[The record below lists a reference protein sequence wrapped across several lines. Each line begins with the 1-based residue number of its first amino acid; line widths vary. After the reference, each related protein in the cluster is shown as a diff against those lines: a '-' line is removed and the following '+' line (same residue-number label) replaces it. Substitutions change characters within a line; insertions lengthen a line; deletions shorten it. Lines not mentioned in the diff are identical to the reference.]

1 MEGVESTNS
10 SAQVREKNDPGWE
23 HFSLVK
29 DASGKKKYRCLHC
42 GTIYSGGGINRM
54 KQHLAG
60 IKGNIGA
67 CKKVPHDIRHQ
78 MQENLKGI
86 TEKKQEIQES
96 RENIGSQPS
105 IKSVLAS
112 KQVVHRADMAVA
124 RWFYDSC
131 IPMNALNSIYAQK
144 AIDAIAAI
152 GPGYK
157 LPTYYMMRVN
167 LLRDCK
173 EECQL
178 LVEAHRNSWK
188 ESGCTI
194 MADGWT
200 DIRSRTLINF
210 LVYCPRGL
218 SFLKSVDAS
227 DITKDANTLCALFS
241 EVVEWVG
248 VTNIVQIVTD
258 NAANY
263 KKAGALLHEKY
274 ANIYWSPCA
283 AHCLNLILK
292 EICSMTHVKDIA
304 NKASKVTILVYN
316 HIFLLS
322 WLRKREGWKEIVRP
336 GATRFATTF
345 ITLKSVHDHKHDLQA
360 LITSKYYSDSKLAK
374 TVKGKEATSII
385 LDNKFWSS
393 CLIMTKI
400 SGPIIRLLRIVD
412 ADEKPSLGY
421 VYDGLYRVRKAIKNL
436 FKDNKRLYKP
446 YTIII
451 KSRWDSQFRQGIH
464 SAAYFLNPTFQ
475 YDRDNYCQ
483 KPEVMQG
490 LVELIGNKEVCSKPK
505 EAMME
510 VRLFRDQ
517 LESFGKPLA
526 IKLATEMQPDEWW
539 RMFGSSAPQLQ
550 KLAIRILSQ
559 TSSSSGCER
568 NWSVFEKI
576 HTKRRNRLEHQ
587 RLNDLVYVRYNL
599 NMRNRYDFHLISF
612 YVGFI
617 FCIFLI
623 IFYTYR
629 FYHSMLV
636 LGLLVRKGVTI
647 L

>member
-1 MEGVESTNS
+1 MEGVDSTNI

-23 HFSLVK
+23 HFSLIQ
-29 DASGKKKYRCLHC
+29 DASGKKKYKCLHC

-60 IKGNIGA
+60 VKGNIGA
-67 CKKVPHDIRHQ
+67 CKKVAHDIRHQ

-86 TEKKQEIQES
+86 SEKKQEVQES
-96 RENIGSQPS
+96 RENISIYDDHIIEEEKGSTNSITQNFLAQDKGKRKIDEINSYFAPRTSSGSQPS

-131 IPMNALNSIYAQK
+131 IPMNALNSVYAQK

-167 LLRDCK
+167 LLRDCR
-173 EECQL
+173 EECKL

-188 ESGCTI
+188 ETGCTL

-200 DIRSRTLINF
+200 DVRSRTLINF

-227 DITKDANTLCALFS
+227 DIKKDANTLCELFS

-248 VTNIVQIVTD
+248 VANIVQIVTD

-263 KKAGALLHEKY
+263 KKAGALLHEKF

-292 EICSMTHVKDIA
+292 EICSLSHVKDLA
-304 NKASKVTILVYN
+304 TKASKLTILVYN

-374 TVKGKEATSII
+374 TVKGKETTSII
-385 LDNKFWSS
+385 LDNKFWTS

-446 YTIII
+446 YTSII

-490 LVELIGNKEVCSKPK
+490 LIELIGNKEVCSKPK
-505 EAMME
+505 DAMME

-526 IKLATEMQPDEWW
+526 IKLTTEMQPGE
-539 RMFGSSAPQLQ
+539 
-550 KLAIRILSQ
+550 
-559 TSSSSGCER
+559 
-568 NWSVFEKI
+568 
-576 HTKRRNRLEHQ
+576 HT
-587 RLNDLVYVRYNL
+587 
-599 NMRNRYDFHLISF
+599 
-612 YVGFI
+612 
-617 FCIFLI
+617 IFL
-623 IFYTYR
+623 
-629 FYHSMLV
+629 
-636 LGLLVRKGVTI
+636 
-647 L
+647 